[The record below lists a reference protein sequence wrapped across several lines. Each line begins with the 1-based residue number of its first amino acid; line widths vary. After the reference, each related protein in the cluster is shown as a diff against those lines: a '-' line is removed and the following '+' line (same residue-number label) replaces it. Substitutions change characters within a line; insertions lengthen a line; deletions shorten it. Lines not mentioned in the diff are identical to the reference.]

1 MDIAR
6 IGSGS
11 LERTAAAVSAGQD
24 RFAAKAEA
32 VVRATAPAAAQEAPP
47 TEPETATPVEPAAA
61 APAAEPD
68 LARAAV
74 ALREE
79 SLMNQVLF
87 ATYKT
92 QADQQKSLVSDLTGA

>member
-6 IGSGS
+6 IGAGS

-24 RFAAKAEA
+24 RFADKADA
-32 VVRATAPAAAQEAPP
+32 VVRATAPAATQEAPP
-47 TEPETATPVEPAAA
+47 TEPDTATPVQPTAT
-61 APAAEPD
+61 APTAEPD
-68 LARAAV
+68 LAQAAV

-87 ATYKT
+87 ATFKA
-92 QADQQKSLVSDLTGA
+92 QADQQKSLASDLTGA

>member
-6 IGSGS
+6 IGAGS

-24 RFAAKAEA
+24 RLAAKADA
-32 VVRATAPAAAQEAPP
+32 VVRAAAPPAAQEAPP
-47 TEPETATPVEPAAA
+47 TEPETASPVEPAAA
-61 APAAEPD
+61 APTAEPD

-87 ATYKT
+87 ATYRT